1 MGIGLA
7 VFGDVPRPMEQ
18 NRNALLGLVGRAWRS
33 VEGRHWQAV
42 CGRQLVAA
50 SEQLQA
56 LCNGGTR
63 RQAVVDVA
71 LAVVG

>member
-1 MGIGLA
+1 MEIGLA

-18 NRNALLGLVGRAWRS
+18 NRNALLELVGKAWRS